1 MCCQRAVPD
10 ENSQKLDFV
19 DYFFYEIFF
28 LHLTKVLRLAQVL
41 HFTSELFAHT
51 ALVRLDSNDGLN
63 LPPGWLLDVPVV
75 RFREVASRE
84 EMMPTAFRHC
94 P

>member
-1 MCCQRAVPD
+1 M
-10 ENSQKLDFV
+10 DFV
-19 DYFFYEIFF
+19 DYFFFTKKVFF
-28 LHLTKVLRLAQVL
+28 CHLTKVLRLAQVL

-51 ALVRLDSNDGLN
+51 ALVRFDSNDGLN

-75 RFREVASRE
+75 RFREVVSRE
-84 EMMPTAFRHC
+84 EMMPTAVRHW

>member
-1 MCCQRAVPD
+1 M
-10 ENSQKLDFV
+10 DFV
-19 DYFFYEIFF
+19 SHFFIENFW
-28 LHLTKVLRLAQVL
+28 HLTKVLRLAQVL

-51 ALVRLDSNDGLN
+51 ALVRLVSNDGLT

-75 RFREVASRE
+75 RFREVASRG
-84 EMMPTAFRHC
+84 EMMPTAVRHC

>member
-1 MCCQRAVPD
+1 M
-10 ENSQKLDFV
+10 KFV
-19 DYFFYEIFF
+19 SNFFIGNFW
-28 LHLTKVLRLAQVL
+28 HLTKVLRLAQVL

-51 ALVRLDSNDGLN
+51 AFVKFDSNDGLT
-63 LPPGWLLDVPVV
+63 LPLGWLLPVPVV

>member
-1 MCCQRAVPD
+1 M
-10 ENSQKLDFV
+10 
-19 DYFFYEIFF
+19 
-28 LHLTKVLRLAQVL
+28 L

-51 ALVRLDSNDGLN
+51 ALVRFDSKDGLT

-75 RFREVASRE
+75 RFREVASRG
-84 EMMPTAFRHC
+84 EMMPTAVRHC

>member
-1 MCCQRAVPD
+1 M
-10 ENSQKLDFV
+10 KFV
-19 DYFFYEIFF
+19 YFFIKKF

-51 ALVRLDSNDGLN
+51 ALVRFDSNDGLT
-63 LPPGWLLDVPVV
+63 LPPDWLLDVPVV

-84 EMMPTAFRHC
+84 EMMPTAVRHC